1 MNDFDN
7 EEQSIRTMR
16 GDTSEGTLG
25 RIDQYDIIRKLGG
38 GGFGVVYLV
47 RDTLS
52 NVEYAIKTLHPL
64 LKSNPEEMENLRNQ
78 FSLVSKLNHS
88 HIASAMYL
96 HPVKEVVYANEEVR
110 KELRLSPDD
119 FVMVMRYAPGVTLSQ
134 WRKQFLN
141 GIVPVDKAID
151 ICKQVASALDYAHSE
166 KIIHRDIKPSNIMV
180 ETREGTPIARVLD
193 FGLAAEIR
201 SSMSRVS
208 TEKGDTSGTRPY
220 MAPEQWQGKKQ
231 GAATDQYALACMFY
245 ELVSGA
251 VPFAGAFETG
261 DSVIMTSAVKSELP
275 EPLDELSEEQNV
287 ALQRA
292 LSKNPNDR
300 FASCVE
306 FISALQGEVNVSP
319 QNKQA
324 PAKHTSTKTVVCK
337 KCGSENNKIS
347 LYCENCGNKIERD
360 DICLN
365 CGAEI
370 GPSQKFCN
378 KCGAKTPLYIAEEKA
393 EAERIAREKAETE
406 QKACEGAKL
415 VERIA
420 HEQVESILKKWN
432 MVLIPDRA
440 KHKGLYFGKYQVTQ
454 AQWQAIMGNNP
465 SYFTGDSSRPVEN
478 VSWDDCQE
486 FIEKL
491 NARAEVKQA
500 GITFRLPTEEGWE
513 YTCRAGSKGD
523 YGLLAN
529 GREGSLDEMGWYE
542 DNSGG
547 KTHPVGQKKPNAWGL
562 YDMHGNVWEW
572 TTSADGSGRISRGG
586 SCFNSASFCVS
597 DNRYWC
603 NPDYRDFILGFRLVA
618 SRTVN

>member
-1 MNDFDN
+1 
-7 EEQSIRTMR
+7 
-16 GDTSEGTLG
+16 
-25 RIDQYDIIRKLGG
+25 
-38 GGFGVVYLV
+38 
-47 RDTLS
+47 
-52 NVEYAIKTLHPL
+52 
-64 LKSNPEEMENLRNQ
+64 
-78 FSLVSKLNHS
+78 

-119 FVMVMRYAPGVTLSQ
+119 FVMVMRYASGVTLSQ
-134 WRKQFLN
+134 WRKQFPN

-151 ICKQVASALDYAHSE
+151 FCKQVASALDYAHSE

-251 VPFAGAFETG
+251 VPFAGVFETG
-261 DSVIMTSAVKSELP
+261 DFNLMMYSVENRSPDS
-275 EPLDELSEEQNV
+275 LDELSEEQN
-287 ALQRA
+287 AAFQRA

-324 PAKHTSTKTVVCK
+324 PAKQPSAKTVVCK

-378 KCGAKTPLYIAEEKA
+378 KCGAKTPLYIAEEKV
-393 EAERIAREKAETE
+393 EAERIAREKAEAE
-406 QKACEGAKL
+406 RKVREEAEL

-432 MVLIPDRA
+432 MVQIPDSA
-440 KHKGLYFGKYQVTQ
+440 VHKGLYFGKYEVTQ
-454 AQWQAIMGNNP
+454 AQWQAIMGDNP

-478 VSWDDCQE
+478 ISWNDCQE
-486 FIEKL
+486 FIKKL
-491 NARAEVKQA
+491 NSRAEVKQA
-500 GITFRLPTEEGWE
+500 GLTFFLPTEEQWE
-513 YTCRAGSKGD
+513 YASRVGSTGK
-523 YGLLAN
+523 YGLLAD
-529 GREGSLDEMGWYE
+529 GREGTLDEMGWYVG
-542 DNSGG
+542 NSYAKGWLLG
-547 KTHPVGQKKPNAWGL
+547 LIGIGNQTRPVGQKKPNAWGL
-562 YDMHGNVWEW
+562 YDMHGNVCEW
-572 TTSADGSGRISRGG
+572 TASADGSDRIYRGG
-586 SCFNSASFCVS
+586 SYCDFASICES
-597 DNRYWC
+597 G
-603 NPDYRDFILGFRLVA
+603 YRDWLNPECRRNYLGFRLAA
-618 SRTVN
+618 SRIVY